1 MSPEQLLGQMETSN
15 RLVIAD
21 MEAGVWNL
29 SRMRASSL
37 DAVLVVVE
45 PSARSIEVARRARD
59 IARERRVGPV
69 RLIANRVRGEDDRLL
84 LERELGPVA
93 WSVPEDMAILDAD
106 RAGASVLDAHPDADA
121 VSGIAAMGAWL
132 VGRGTEPAS

>member
-1 MSPEQLLGQMETSN
+1 MSPEQLLGQIETDS

-29 SRMRASSL
+29 SRMREGSL

-59 IARERRVGPV
+59 IARDRRVGPV
-69 RLIANRVRGEDDRLL
+69 RLIANRVRDEGDRLL

-93 WSVPEDMAILDAD
+93 WSVPEDAAILDAD
-106 RAGASVLDAHPDADA
+106 RTGRSVLDAHPDAAA
-121 VSGIAAMGAWL
+121 VSGVAAIGAEL
-132 VGRGTEPAS
+132 VGGWPQQAS